1 MINRNGQSSTQIV
14 VDFKH
19 PLEGVSFAHCLPNS
33 VPTAMK
39 ENMSQNRSQLI
50 SSLLSSPSCPF
61 PKRASLHRSK
71 NRTLFY
77 QFLELHEPL
86 KEKNRPNP
94 FLMGKN
100 IKALSK
106 ETTPRSH
113 CSRGRTTNQVFYHV
127 FQVIKRSPLLKTL
140 YKPRKRT
147 VREDLG
153 LPIKFW

>member
-1 MINRNGQSSTQIV
+1 MFSNPWYNGVGPMLVYHIINRNGQSSTQIV

-39 ENMSQNRSQLI
+39 ESMSQNRSQLI
-50 SSLLSSPSCPF
+50 SSLLSSPFCPF
-61 PKRASLHRSK
+61 PKRASLHLSK
-71 NRTLFY
+71 NRTLVY

-100 IKALSK
+100 TKTLSK
-106 ETTPRSH
+106 DPIAVEAGVQTKFSTMY
-113 CSRGRTTNQVFYHV
+113 SR
-127 FQVIKRSPLLKTL
+127 L
-140 YKPRKRT
+140 
-147 VREDLG
+147 
-153 LPIKFW
+153 